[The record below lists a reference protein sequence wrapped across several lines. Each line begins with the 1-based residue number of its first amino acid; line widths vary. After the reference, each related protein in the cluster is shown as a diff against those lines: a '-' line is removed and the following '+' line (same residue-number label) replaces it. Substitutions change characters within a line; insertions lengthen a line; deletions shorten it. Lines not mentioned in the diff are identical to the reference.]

1 MKPDK
6 VRHDPIF
13 MREHWESEAT
23 GYILERQF
31 SAADAKV
38 VETLQLKPGE
48 RLLEIG
54 FGSCVTAPAIISAHP
69 GISYYG
75 LDLANKFIEIGRS
88 QKLPRA
94 HFLKGSA
101 AQLPFKHG
109 SIDAILEMD
118 AIHHFPKE
126 YLTGV
131 LIEILRALRPAG
143 RLLVVEDWAAPPE
156 NERERLM
163 DSLQRRRYL
172 TRRGWEYHPSEKEWM
187 AMLERAGLH
196 LVHLDHIARPL
207 NFGRFDELN
216 DSEAQKELARLR
228 ELWGQEQPTTKMSLF
243 YGRKG

>member
-23 GYILERQF
+23 GYVLERQF
-31 SAADAKV
+31 SAVDARI
-38 VETLQLKPGE
+38 VEMLQLKPGE

-75 LDLANKFIEIGRS
+75 LDLANKFIEIGRHK
-88 QKLPRA
+88 KLPSA

-101 AQLPFKHG
+101 AQLPLAAASF
-109 SIDAILEMD
+109 DAALEMD

-126 YLTGV
+126 HLPGV
-131 LIEILRALRPAG
+131 LIEISRALRPAG

-163 DSLQRRRYL
+163 DRLQRRRHL
-172 TRRGWEYHPSEKEWM
+172 TRHGLEFHPNESEWM
-187 AMLERAGLH
+187 AMFASTGFELMDLCR
-196 LVHLDHIARPL
+196 VSRPL
-207 NFGRFDELN
+207 NFSRFEEL
-216 DSEAQKELARLR
+216 DDPEAQKELSQLR
-228 ELWGQEQPTTKMSLF
+228 KLWDQELPTTRMSLF
-243 YGRKG
+243 YCRKR